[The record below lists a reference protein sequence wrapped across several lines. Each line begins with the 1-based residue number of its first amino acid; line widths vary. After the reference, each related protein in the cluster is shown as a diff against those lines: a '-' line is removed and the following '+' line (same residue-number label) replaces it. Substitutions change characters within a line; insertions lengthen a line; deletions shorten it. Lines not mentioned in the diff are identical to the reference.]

1 MRERSE
7 ERNGNIMEQKTSILI
22 ADPNEEFRRSCRERL
37 CAFGYS
43 VIAEARD
50 GEDALSK
57 IGTIHPDIAIVD
69 AWLPGLDGA
78 KLIRGCKMLSY
89 GGDTPPAFLVI
100 SEAMTPTMLSDLTRA
115 GADYIMMKPVD
126 AANLTEKVAYLASQR
141 HTPSRGVLEGGDME
155 TQVTKVIHQI
165 GVPAH
170 IKGYQYLRT
179 AILMT
184 IEYSDVINSV
194 TKILYPSVAK
204 QYSTTSSRVE
214 RAIRHAIEVA
224 WDRGDVDILNS
235 YFGFTIQNNRG
246 KPTNSEFIAM
256 IADNLRL
263 SNKYS

>member
-1 MRERSE
+1 
-7 ERNGNIMEQKTSILI
+7 MEQKISILI
-22 ADPNEEFRRSCRERL
+22 ADANEEFRFTCRDRL
-37 CAFGYS
+37 KALGYTNITDS
-43 VIAEARD
+43 RD
-50 GEDALSK
+50 GEEALSK
-57 IGTIHPDIAIVD
+57 INNLHPDIVILD
-69 AWLPGLDGA
+69 TWLPKLDGI
-78 KLIRGCKMLSY
+78 KLIKGCRIMNFGNDSV
-89 GGDTPPAFLVI
+89 PAFIIV
-100 SEAMTPTMLSDLTRA
+100 SEAITPSVLSEITQC
-115 GADYIMMKPVD
+115 GADYIMTKPIEYKNLAEKIACI
-126 AANLTEKVAYLASQR
+126 AA
-141 HTPSRGVLEGGDME
+141 SRKTSSMRSDVLGGNDLE

-184 IEYSDVINSV
+184 IKDSDIINSV

-214 RAIRHAIEVA
+214 RTIRHAIEVA
-224 WDRGDVDILNS
+224 WDRGDIDTLNS
-235 YFGFTIQNNRG
+235 YFGFTVQNNRG